1 MSINEY
7 IKLINDLRKK
17 KKNQW
22 IIKRIPNVE
31 GKIISIKFFNTWI
44 QVLTIEERKI
54 RHSGPMDCKVS
65 EFNAFL
71 HKTLQEELLS

>member
-22 IIKRIPNVE
+22 VTKRIPNVE

-44 QVLTIEERKI
+44 QKLTIEERKI
-54 RHSGPMDCKVS
+54 KHSGPMDCKVS

-71 HKTLQEELLS
+71 HKTLTESIS

>member
-1 MSINEY
+1 MSIEEY

-22 IIKRIPNVE
+22 VTKRIPNVM
-31 GKIISIKFFNTWI
+31 GKIIYIKFFNTWI
-44 QVLTIEERKI
+44 QILIINNEIKY
-54 RHSGPMDCKVS
+54 SGPMDCKVS

-71 HKTLQEELLS
+71 HKTLTESIS

>member
-1 MSINEY
+1 MSIEEY

-22 IIKRIPNVE
+22 ITKRIPNVK

-44 QVLTIEERKI
+44 QLLTIENNPIKY
-54 RHSGPMDCKVS
+54 SGPMDCKVS

-71 HKTLQEELLS
+71 HKTLTESIS

>member
-1 MSINEY
+1 MSIEEY

-31 GKIISIKFFNTWI
+31 GKIIHIKFFNTWI
-44 QVLTIEERKI
+44 QILTINNEIK
-54 RHSGPMDCKVS
+54 HSGPMNCKVS

-71 HKTLQEELLS
+71 HKTLTESIS